1 MTAPS
6 LDSTE
11 TVAAFEA
18 LRPYLFA
25 VAYRMLGS
33 ATDAEDVVQDAY
45 LRYHAAP
52 RDDVR
57 SPKAFLTTLVTRL
70 CLDRLKS
77 ARAQREQYVGPW
89 LPEPVPT
96 ADADPGPLTAVE
108 RREAVS
114 LAFLVLLERLAP
126 EERAAYVLRE
136 AFDYGYDEIA
146 GVLGKTPAASRQL
159 VHRARERV
167 ATGRPRFAASPDE
180 QRLLTERF
188 LAASERGDLASLTAV
203 LASDVVSWSDGG
215 AKAKAARLP
224 IPGRERVARFLAGL
238 LRQAPARGI
247 RAEPIEL
254 NGGAALLLWTGDAL
268 HGVLALDGRD
278 GLIEE
283 LRFII
288 NPDKL
293 AYLRRRLDQGAARG
307 A

>member
-6 LDSTE
+6 PDQIAA
-11 TVAAFEA
+11 AAFEA

-33 ATDAEDVVQDAY
+33 GSDAEDVVQDAY
-45 LRYHAAP
+45 LRYQAAP

-57 SPKAFLTTLVTRL
+57 SPKAFLTTLVSRL

-77 ARAQREQYVGPW
+77 ARAQRERYVGPW

-96 ADADPGPLTAVE
+96 ADADPGPLPTVE

-146 GVLGKTPAASRQL
+146 GVLGKTPAATRQL

-167 ATGRPRFAASPDE
+167 AAGRPRFAAAPAE

-188 LAASERGDLASLTAV
+188 LAACERGDLASLTAV
-203 LASDVVSWSDGG
+203 LAPNVVSWSDGG
-215 AKAKAARLP
+215 PTVKAARLP

-238 LRQAPARGI
+238 LRQAPAGF
-247 RAEPIEL
+247 RAEPVEL
-254 NGGAALLLWTGDAL
+254 NGGAALLLWNGDAL
-268 HGVLALDGRD
+268 HGVLALDGQD

-283 LRFII
+283 LRFVL

-293 AYLRRRLDQGAARG
+293 AYLRRRLDQGAPRG